1 MCKYNVRRQRKG
13 NDSLRSNDSYLTPWQ
28 RDGVQEIVL
37 HDDVEDDEGVFLLCV
52 PRSSLFWLSKCDA
65 WNVQY
70 FAIFLMAPASVKVDQ
85 RGGR

>member
-37 HDDVEDDEGVFLLCV
+37 HDDVEDDEDEAGN
-52 PRSSLFWLSKCDA
+52 S
-65 WNVQY
+65 
-70 FAIFLMAPASVKVDQ
+70 
-85 RGGR
+85 